1 MICIFFQRSKQLYEA
16 CIIYKGACFCWSF
29 MLHMVETKWNAEVG
43 MNIMIQIKVKNR
55 PHVNAFDSHGNLKIR
70 LCCLFLWILQ
80 IRQKFVYKELT
91 CSGTLGIVVI
101 SNLHINVTS
110 YIFWKKKQKQTICMN
125 VCYGDCFTSLIRK
138 YLAELGK

>member
-16 CIIYKGACFCWSF
+16 CILYKGACFCWSF

-110 YIFWKKKQKQTICMN
+110 YIFWKKKKKTICMN

>member
-110 YIFWKKKQKQTICMN
+110 YIFWKKNKKQTICMN

>member
-1 MICIFFQRSKQLYEA
+1 MICIFFQRSKQLYET

-110 YIFWKKKQKQTICMN
+110 YIFWKKKKKN
-125 VCYGDCFTSLIRK
+125 
-138 YLAELGK
+138 YLHECLLWRLFYQPN